1 MGNSNESLTA
11 EQKAVMEAAKN
22 AAKDKEVQD
31 TMKHAANKPG
41 LDLFDCLCYISLCVW
56 CIIDQ
61 RCRTPQNPQ

>member
-41 LDLFDCLCYISLCVW
+41 LDLCCINLCVW
-56 CIIDQ
+56 CIID
-61 RCRTPQNPQ
+61 